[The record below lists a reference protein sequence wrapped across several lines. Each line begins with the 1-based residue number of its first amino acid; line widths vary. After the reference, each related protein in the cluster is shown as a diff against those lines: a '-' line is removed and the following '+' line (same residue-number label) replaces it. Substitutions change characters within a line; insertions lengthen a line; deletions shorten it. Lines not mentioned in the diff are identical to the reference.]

1 MEEKNNKY
9 QTIRGDNAFGEMLKK
24 QNINPET
31 INIVMN
37 KLQETEA
44 DSHNIIFVVT
54 DNDVTITG
62 VHVLRSALNGLD
74 GPIIFK
80 DSVEN
85 SLTAAFARDYI
96 EEKINKA
103 DEVGEKTGLGSI
115 GADQLWINELERLVE
130 TARSVAASTAPIEWD
145 DLLKEGE

>member
-9 QTIRGDNAFGEMLKK
+9 QTIRGNNAFGEMLKK
-24 QNINPET
+24 QNVNPET
-31 INIVMN
+31 INIVMD

-80 DSVEN
+80 DSVAN

>member
-1 MEEKNNKY
+1 
-9 QTIRGDNAFGEMLKK
+9 MLKK
-24 QNINPET
+24 QNVNPET
-31 INIVMN
+31 INIVMD

-80 DSVEN
+80 DSVAN